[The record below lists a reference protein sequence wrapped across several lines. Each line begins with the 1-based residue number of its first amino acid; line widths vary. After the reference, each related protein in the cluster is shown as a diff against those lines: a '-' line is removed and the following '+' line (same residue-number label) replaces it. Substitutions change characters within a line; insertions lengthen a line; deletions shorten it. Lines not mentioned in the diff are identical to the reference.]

1 MRVLIAI
8 VTAAAAHLAVAAEVP
23 LSVPSD
29 AKAKYFVLEKGN
41 NGAMRTIVTKRVGP
55 SGTSYSKRQ
64 YDCKA
69 GKVKYLGTGDSL
81 QEMSKSRP
89 DPNMAPIVQGS
100 IAHHVGMEACK

>member
-8 VTAAAAHLAVAAEVP
+8 VIASAAHAAHAAEVP

-29 AKAKYFVLEKGN
+29 AKAKYFVLDKGS
-41 NGAMRTIVTKRVGP
+41 NGAMRTIITKRVGP

-69 GKVKYLGTGDSL
+69 GTVKYLGTGDSL
-81 QEMSKSRP
+81 EAMSKSPP
-89 DPNMAPIVQGS
+89 DPKMAPIVQGS
-100 IAHHVGMEACK
+100 IAHYVGMEACK